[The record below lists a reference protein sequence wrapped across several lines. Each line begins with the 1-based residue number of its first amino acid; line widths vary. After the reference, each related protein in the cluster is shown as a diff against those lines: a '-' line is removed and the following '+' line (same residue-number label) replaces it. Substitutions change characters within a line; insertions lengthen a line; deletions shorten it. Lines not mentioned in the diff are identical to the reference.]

1 MKENGNR
8 SSFLA
13 TVSDLDYTYIDAKM
27 RWYYSC
33 IQNEEKEMG
42 TVMRVFLAALPDPD
56 PGP

>member
-42 TVMRVFLAALPDPD
+42 TVM
-56 PGP
+56 

>member
-33 IQNEEKEMG
+33 IQTKEKRNG
-42 TVMRVFLAALPDPD
+42 NRMRVLAALPDPD

>member
-13 TVSDLDYTYIDAKM
+13 TFSDLDYTDIDAKM

-33 IQNEEKEMG
+33 IQTKEKEMG
-42 TVMRVFLAALPDPD
+42 TVLRVLAALPDPD